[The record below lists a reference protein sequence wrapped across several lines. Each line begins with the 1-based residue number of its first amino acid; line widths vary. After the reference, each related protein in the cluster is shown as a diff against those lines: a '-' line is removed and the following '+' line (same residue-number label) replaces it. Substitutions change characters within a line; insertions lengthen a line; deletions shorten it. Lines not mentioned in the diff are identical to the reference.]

1 MKRYLSSITMS
12 LIALALVGTT
22 GTSGVAQPRP
32 FHLVEHGRVQVR
44 PLDTTGDTRELIAD
58 GIGTATHLGLFT
70 LHREAVLAAQTPG
83 GVVFD
88 VQGSATLTAAN
99 GVQLFTTFTG
109 TVDFST
115 GHADLIYQWTGGTK
129 GSRFENATGTTTW
142 SVDVANG
149 EYDSVAEGEIVFN

>member
-1 MKRYLSSITMS
+1 MKRYLSKTSVS
-12 LIALALVGTT
+12 LIALALVGLNGITT
-22 GTSGVAQPRP
+22 LAAPRP

-44 PLDTTGDTRELIAD
+44 PLDTTGDTRELVAD

-70 LHREAVLAAQTPG
+70 LHREAVLSAQTPG
-83 GVVFD
+83 GVVFNA
-88 VQGSATLTAAN
+88 QGAATLTAAN
-99 GVQLFTTFTG
+99 GDQLFTTFTG

-129 GSRFENATGTTTW
+129 GSKFENATGITTW

-149 EYDSVAEGEIVFN
+149 EYDSVAEGEIILN